1 MARKERVI
9 AWSVA
14 ALVTLCGCTTVNPR
28 LDYERAASHVTE
40 ATGQE
45 SIYLP
50 GDEEIVARKVTELL
64 GDGLTADEA
73 VQICLLNNPKLQ
85 AAFFRVGMARAD
97 VVQSGLLSNP
107 SVGVS
112 LRFPSGGGLANLE
125 ADLAQNIAE
134 LWRIP
139 VRRRVYER
147 FLEQAVLELAR
158 EASILAARAKT
169 AYYRAVAAA
178 QGLAIANENLEIAKQ
193 LLDLAV
199 TLQAAGAGSGVD
211 VNLSRSALRQ
221 TELAARSARL
231 ALFEARSELATLL
244 GLEASPGELELRD
257 ALPSPPTWSFSVER
271 LLQLAATKRLDV
283 KAARQAVEAMAAN
296 ARLEG
301 LRVFPVVE
309 LGVSLERE
317 ARSRSRGR
325 KLLAETARS
334 SLEASEFSL
343 PRRESAESD
352 GPGFVI
358 GPSLSLEIPIFDQNQ
373 AQIAKAEYAYRQAVK
388 VLRGLLL
395 QVAQETRL
403 AHERAT
409 AAWDIARFYESSVL
423 PLGERNLELARDA
436 YRAGKVPLVSV
447 LEAQRTLQAS
457 RGGYV
462 EALQDAAIGCV
473 ELERVTGQP
482 IEKVLAAAAE
492 GRS

>member
-1 MARKERVI
+1 
-9 AWSVA
+9 
-14 ALVTLCGCTTVNPR
+14 
-28 LDYERAASHVTE
+28 
-40 ATGQE
+40 
-45 SIYLP
+45 
-50 GDEEIVARKVTELL
+50 
-64 GDGLTADEA
+64 
-73 VQICLLNNPKLQ
+73 
-85 AAFFRVGMARAD
+85 
-97 VVQSGLLSNP
+97 
-107 SVGVS
+107 
-112 LRFPSGGGLANLE
+112 
-125 ADLAQNIAE
+125 
-134 LWRIP
+134 
-139 VRRRVYER
+139 
-147 FLEQAVLELAR
+147 
-158 EASILAARAKT
+158 
-169 AYYRAVAAA
+169 
-178 QGLAIANENLEIAKQ
+178 
-193 LLDLAV
+193 
-199 TLQAAGAGSGVD
+199 
-211 VNLSRSALRQ
+211 
-221 TELAARSARL
+221 
-231 ALFEARSELATLL
+231 
-244 GLEASPGELELRD
+244 
-257 ALPSPPTWSFSVER
+257 